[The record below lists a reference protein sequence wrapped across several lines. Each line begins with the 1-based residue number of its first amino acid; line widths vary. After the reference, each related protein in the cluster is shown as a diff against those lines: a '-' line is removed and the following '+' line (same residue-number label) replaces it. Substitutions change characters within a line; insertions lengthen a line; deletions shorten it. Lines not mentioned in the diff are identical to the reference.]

1 MEEATPGGPGPG
13 PNSRQIVLC
22 GLEGLG
28 LRTLEELHRL
38 GEDVVVIA
46 ASPSEQFAARAEA
59 LGATLIRG
67 DYTQESVLKSAGV
80 EGASAIVLTD
90 SSDLGNL
97 HAALTAQEL
106 NPRIRV
112 VLRMFNDELGKRI
125 QALFHDCH
133 AFSAS
138 AIAAPSFV
146 SAALY
151 QDWDQ
156 RIYVEGRMLVVHKA
170 SAADTNVV
178 LPLACVESDGTTTL
192 FPEDQHDAICLVDSG
207 VRPEEAGE
215 APHARDRAPK
225 GRLAQRVG
233 KARTAFGA
241 LSAMADRKFAYLLLA
256 LTLLACL
263 GTMVFYL
270 FARLDLVQAFYFTV
284 TILTGTG
291 FDQVT
296 IPDAPLALKFFGVLV
311 VLLGAVA
318 LTLFYTF
325 ITDAIVGARLA
336 RLLGAAHGRMKGH
349 VVVCGVG
356 SIGYRVVEQI
366 ARQGIPVV
374 AAELHEN
381 DFIHTIRRLGVPV
394 VMADVRLKETLEE
407 LDVAEARCLVAA
419 TDDDLANLQAALNAR
434 AINPKLRIVLRVF
447 DPDLAARVERAFN
460 IRVSRS
466 VSSLAAPTFAAAAV
480 GGKVIATA
488 AVGKRVLIVG
498 QGRVE
503 RGSWAEGKSIGQL
516 QAAIEGRA
524 ILLSAG
530 EHKTWR
536 PDHLGVLSEGQELV
550 VATTRAGFARFVES
564 VEGQAGA

>member
-1 MEEATPGGPGPG
+1 MEEAPSGH
-13 PNSRQIVLC
+13 RQIVLC

-38 GEDVVVIA
+38 GEDVVVVA

-80 EGASAIVLTD
+80 ESADAIVLTD

-125 QALFHDCH
+125 QALFYDCH

-151 QDWDQ
+151 QDWEQ
-156 RIYVEGRMLVVHKA
+156 QIYLEGRMLVVHQA
-170 SAADTNVV
+170 STADTNVV

-192 FPEDQHDAICLVDSG
+192 FPEDQHEAICLVDSG
-207 VRPEEAGE
+207 LRPDEVGE
-215 APHARDRAPK
+215 GPHSKDRAPR
-225 GRLAQRVG
+225 GRLARRVRRLG
-233 KARTAFGA
+233 TAFGA
-241 LSAMADRKFAYLLLA
+241 LGAMADRKFAYLLLA

-263 GTMVFYL
+263 GTVVFYS
-270 FARLDLVQAFYFTV
+270 FARLDFVQAFYFTV
-284 TILTGTG
+284 TILIGTG
-291 FDQVT
+291 FDQIT
-296 IPDAPLALKFFGVLV
+296 IPDAPLALKFFGVFV

-325 ITDAIVGARLA
+325 ITDALVGARLA

-356 SIGYRVVEQI
+356 SIGYRVVEQV

-407 LDVAEARCLVAA
+407 LDVGEARCLVAA

-434 AINPKLRIVLRVF
+434 AINPRLRVVLRVF
-447 DPDLAARVERAFN
+447 DPDLAARVERAFS

-498 QGRVE
+498 QGRIE
-503 RGSWAEGKSIGQL
+503 RGSWAEGKSIEQL
-516 QAAIEGRA
+516 QGAIEGRA

-530 EHKTWR
+530 GHKTWR
-536 PDHLGVLSEGQELV
+536 PNRLHLLGEGHELV

-564 VEGQAGA
+564 VEGQKLLG

>member
-1 MEEATPGGPGPG
+1 
-13 PNSRQIVLC
+13 
-22 GLEGLG
+22 
-28 LRTLEELHRL
+28 
-38 GEDVVVIA
+38 
-46 ASPSEQFAARAEA
+46 
-59 LGATLIRG
+59 
-67 DYTQESVLKSAGV
+67 
-80 EGASAIVLTD
+80 
-90 SSDLGNL
+90 
-97 HAALTAQEL
+97 
-106 NPRIRV
+106 
-112 VLRMFNDELGKRI
+112 
-125 QALFHDCH
+125 
-133 AFSAS
+133 
-138 AIAAPSFV
+138 
-146 SAALY
+146 
-151 QDWDQ
+151 
-156 RIYVEGRMLVVHKA
+156 
-170 SAADTNVV
+170 
-178 LPLACVESDGTTTL
+178 
-192 FPEDQHDAICLVDSG
+192 
-207 VRPEEAGE
+207 
-215 APHARDRAPK
+215 
-225 GRLAQRVG
+225 
-233 KARTAFGA
+233 
-241 LSAMADRKFAYLLLA
+241 MADRKFAYLLLA

-263 GTMVFYL
+263 GTVVFYV

-291 FDQVT
+291 FDQIT

-325 ITDAIVGARLA
+325 ITDALVGVRLA
-336 RLLGAAHGRMKGH
+336 RLLGAAHGRMKDH

-434 AINPKLRIVLRVF
+434 AINPKLRVVLRVF

-498 QGRVE
+498 QGRIA
-503 RGSWAEGKSIGQL
+503 RGSWAEGRNIGEL
-516 QAAIEGRA
+516 QGAIEGRA
-524 ILLSAG
+524 ILLSADG
-530 EHKTWR
+530 HKAWR
-536 PDHLGVLSEGQELV
+536 PDRLRVLSEGHELV

-564 VEGQAGA
+564 VEGQGAVEA